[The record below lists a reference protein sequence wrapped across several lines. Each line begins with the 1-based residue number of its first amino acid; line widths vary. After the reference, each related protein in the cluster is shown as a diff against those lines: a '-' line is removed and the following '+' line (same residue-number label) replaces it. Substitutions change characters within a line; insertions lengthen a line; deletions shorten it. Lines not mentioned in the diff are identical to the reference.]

1 MSIIHSCLRLALPFT
16 KSLIGYLVINLCLC
30 CLSILFQIFTSA
42 AVNPITTSFTLSSLT
57 AILTYCFYWQVL
69 LDIVWNWGDIK
80 FGWLRHS
87 LKTNPYPCLQNKFY
101 WNHLLQ
107 IYLLLR
113 ICLPVLLHWLHSTPK
128 VWNLISL
135 PVGDVC
141 VCICVCVLLTYWYE
155 CGPNKV
161 WESKL
166 CMWDQL
172 KIIGYISACFMLC
185 SHKAFIYFRNVKD

>member
-1 MSIIHSCLRLALPFT
+1 MLPFSGYVCSLNLVHYSLLLEISSSFCKISDWLPSYKFMSLLSQYFVSDFHICSS
-16 KSLIGYLVINLCLC
+16 KSSN
-30 CLSILFQIFTSA
+30 
-42 AVNPITTSFTLSSLT
+42 TSFTLSSLT
-57 AILTYCFYWQVL
+57 AILTHCFYWQVL
-69 LDIVWNWGDIK
+69 LDIVWNWGDTK

-87 LKTNPYPCLQNKFY
+87 LQTNPYPCLQNKFY

-141 VCICVCVLLTYWYE
+141 VCVSYIFIW
-155 CGPNKV
+155 V
-161 WESKL
+161 WS
-166 CMWDQL
+166 
-172 KIIGYISACFMLC
+172 S
-185 SHKAFIYFRNVKD
+185 